1 MNWGFTGL
9 LDIIIIVLGLL
20 SLLIGFKKGFMSK
33 MVSLIGIIAIIIFSV
48 FYASQFAGFL
58 KSHNIIYPGIY
69 DNVSSKIIEGLGDKA
84 DYTVAEAI
92 QASGFPGF
100 LANWIAGAVGDV
112 STAEIVASVSEQIA
126 GWIMN
131 VIAFGILFVLCLIVL
146 ITLKIIIKVV
156 RNATFVRVVDGILG
170 AVLYLALYLVAIT
183 ALFALL
189 NIFYYQD
196 WFATPREWLNT
207 DMAMNDPGAFRISK
221 ALFER
226 NFFVVII
233 SMFKFW

>member
-9 LDIIIIVLGLL
+9 LDVIIIVLGLL
-20 SLLIGFKKGFMSK
+20 ALLIGFKKGFMSK
-33 MVSLIGIIAIIIFSV
+33 MVSLIGFIAIIIFSV

-58 KSHNIIYPGIY
+58 NIYNLIYPGIY
-69 DNVSSKIIEGLGDKA
+69 ENISSKITEGLGDKA
-84 DYTVAEAI
+84 SYTVSDAI

-112 STAEIVASVSEQIA
+112 QASEIIASVSEQIA

-131 VIAFGILFVLCLIVL
+131 VIAFGILFVICLIVL

-170 AVLYLALYLVAIT
+170 AVLYLALYLVTLT

-196 WFATPREWLNT
+196 WFAQAREWLDV
-207 DMAMNDPGAFRISK
+207 DMAMGQDSFRISK

-226 NFFVVII
+226 NFFVVVI

>member
-9 LDIIIIVLGLL
+9 LDVIIVVLGLL
-20 SLLIGFKKGFMSK
+20 ALLIGFKKGFMSK
-33 MVSLIGIIAIIIFSV
+33 MVSLIGFIAIVIFSI

-58 KSHNIIYPGIY
+58 KNHGLIYPGIY
-69 DNVSSKIIEGLGDKA
+69 ENISSKITEGLGDKA
-84 DYTVAEAI
+84 SYTVSEAI

-100 LANWIAGAVGDV
+100 LANWISGAVGDV
-112 STAEIVASVSEQIA
+112 PASEIISAVSEQIA

-131 VIAFGILFVLCLIVL
+131 VIAFGILFVICLIVL

-170 AVLYLALYLVAIT
+170 AVLYLALYLVTIT

-196 WFATPREWLNT
+196 WFAQAREWLDV
-207 DMAMNDPGAFRISK
+207 DMAMGQDSFRISK

>member
-69 DNVSSKIIEGLGDKA
+69 DNVSSKIIEGWGDKA

-131 VIAFGILFVLCLIVL
+131 VIAFGILSIL
-146 ITLKIIIKVV
+146 TKV
-156 RNATFVRVVDGILG
+156 
-170 AVLYLALYLVAIT
+170 
-183 ALFALL
+183 
-189 NIFYYQD
+189 
-196 WFATPREWLNT
+196 
-207 DMAMNDPGAFRISK
+207 K
-221 ALFER
+221 H
-226 NFFVVII
+226 
-233 SMFKFW
+233 K